1 MEAELEALLKAF
13 DAASDAPPE
22 EADRLLAKPYSQL
35 EQRPHSVVALIASHR
50 LVISK
55 RHDVFQ
61 SPWPRRY
68 SSPGKQPMPRES
80 REPWM
85 AQLPAASVP
94 RGRSLMQF
102 DLLMR
107 VAKGHYCKWGESMNH
122 GGFCWT
128 FVDFQVKEKLSGTTN
143 RGIGETE
150 RADEIECRTRKR

>member
-122 GGFCWT
+122 GNGSVTAGVGVSPHF
-128 FVDFQVKEKLSGTTN
+128 FRQHKHEKSAVLTPTPAV
-143 RGIGETE
+143 
-150 RADEIECRTRKR
+150 ADRLP